1 MGDGIRR
8 KLARCNMLQLQ
19 TILGLHMCYM
29 AKSGA
34 AGLTWLLTNSQFNV
48 LCTQLGL
55 LHSLDVT
62 DEKHFAPV
70 GGWSWL
76 SVGDGWSSV
85 GFGPISDWSGSSSKA
100 MLN

>member
-1 MGDGIRR
+1 MEKIGTMQHVATANDPWV
-8 KLARCNMLQLQ
+8 AHV
-19 TILGLHMCYM
+19 LH
-29 AKSGA
+29 GA

-55 LHSLDVT
+55 SHSLDVT